1 MCFCR
6 SYNSFWTCEV
16 KRSLDKS
23 SFRISTFSSLRTSL
37 HTSLLHLVWSFFSEL
52 HFFSPSLFLSHESFV
67 SSLWLCT
74 CLSSPPSC
82 RLPLSP
88 AATSSP
94 PPAPLCSLPSWRI
107 VSMHERACWWD
118 QLSISSHKTI
128 DLIPWHS
135 DACTCTSAPL
145 SAVQHSIVQGAL
157 GKSEALCVRHTLNC
171 VCDMFKSCP
180 KMGAVYQK

>member
-1 MCFCR
+1 MNCPVCFYR
-6 SYNSFWTCEV
+6 SSNSFWTCEV

-23 SFRISTFSSLRTSL
+23 LFRISAFSSLRTSL
-37 HTSLLHLVWSFFSEL
+37 HTTYLHLVLIFFSEL
-52 HFFSPSLFLSHESFV
+52 HFFSHLFFSHESFV

-74 CLSSPPSC
+74 CPSLPPSF

-88 AATSSP
+88 AATSSL
-94 PPAPLCSLPSWRI
+94 PPAALCSLSSWRI
-107 VSMHERACWWD
+107 VSMHEQACWWD

-128 DLIPWHS
+128 DLIPWHR
-135 DACTCTSAPL
+135 DACTCTNTPL
-145 SAVQHSIVQGAL
+145 SAVQHSIVQEAL

-180 KMGAVYQK
+180 KMGAV